1 MKPYPSVVVLLCVL
15 LSVDTTWGSNHHED
29 RFREEQDR
37 GGRTIEVSSSSSNG
51 SSSSEDS
58 SPRTVT
64 RKATKKT
71 TATPTS
77 APTPSLQMFL
87 EQYPEVKDRSAE
99 EQAHLYMV
107 YKLHLNGATPD
118 NLAKYQ
124 TVTFN
129 FFDCRKDE
137 DSAALNQNVDAWLDQ
152 RIGKAQTS
160 WGCQITT
167 EPGDDPGS
175 SINHCSPLPTGI
187 PVPNRLN
194 ITGLAQC
201 EIFGW
206 GTAEACCRSSPNS
219 RVGTTAWPW
228 SDCV

>member
-77 APTPSLQMFL
+77 VPTPSLQMFL
-87 EQYPEVKDRSAE
+87 EQYPEVQGRSLE
-99 EQAHLYMV
+99 EQEHLYMV
-107 YKLHLNGATPD
+107 YKLHLKGATPD
-118 NLAKYQ
+118 DLAKYTSTAMNAFSCCKDWNVVQ
-124 TVTFN
+124 GDEHASEGCYWYMPPTSNNREFCRGTVGTQN
-129 FFDCRKDE
+129 ECYEKGWDE
-137 DSAALNQNVDAWLDQ
+137 
-152 RIGKAQTS
+152 G
-160 WGCQITT
+160 
-167 EPGDDPGS
+167 
-175 SINHCSPLPTGI
+175 TGI
-187 PVPNRLN
+187 
-194 ITGLAQC
+194 
-201 EIFGW
+201 
-206 GTAEACCRSSPNS
+206 
-219 RVGTTAWPW
+219 
-228 SDCV
+228 